1 MQLIF
6 KKFKIRYKPA
16 KILAILFLF
25 LLIGITSCTENSDK
39 IVSESSDV
47 KQFAVDQINDESF
60 NFENSN
66 LIESVVLVKGE
77 IKDINYLNERSTI
90 ILKGRSND
98 RLVIC
103 DMQDNQKQ
111 ILQKLSIGDAIDVK
125 GILKGSLNDIILLNC
140 IIPQPK
146 NNE

>member
-1 MQLIF
+1 MV
-6 KKFKIRYKPA
+6 A
-16 KILAILFLF
+16 KVLALLFLS
-25 LLIGITSCTENSDK
+25 LTIAITSCTENSDK
-39 IVSESSDV
+39 IVAESSDV

-111 ILQKLSIGDAIDVK
+111 TLKKLSIGDAIDVK

-140 IIPQPK
+140 IILQPK